1 MLRDYLRNMCG
12 FNVNVRLFLVQTF
25 IAGIYSGIYGVVF
38 NLYVLHL
45 GFDTGFLGLLL
56 STSLLASALAS
67 IPAGMLCDR
76 YNHKA
81 ILVIFGLL
89 SLLAVLPLFLSSSPP
104 VLLLASAVSGIFGQ
118 ITLVCATPFLTEN
131 CEKGGM
137 THVFSAS
144 SALAW
149 GASVIGYIAG
159 GVLPYLWPA
168 LRISGDK
175 YRLTMLASMA
185 LLLVGWTMLLF
196 LKDNQHA
203 RPPQVRRP
211 SLRLKPSP
219 AVMKF
224 TLITLIIGAG
234 SGMIV
239 PYFNVYFTRIVH
251 ASVFATGLVFAVA
264 SLFMVAG
271 FVAIPWLSTRIGRA
285 RSAVFT
291 QVASLPFLLLMAV
304 TGNFLIASVA
314 YTMRMLLMNMAM
326 PAMTSLQ
333 METIRPGERGY
344 AVGLIS
350 TGQSLSIAA
359 ATYVSGMLMAGGSYT
374 LPFLVTC
381 CSYVAAAGLL
391 YYYFGH
397 DERRQAGVL
406 RKACEE
412 IHNKNTTPVALHLAP
427 SASRHPDATKD

>member
-38 NLYVLHL
+38 NLYVLHM

-56 STSLLASALAS
+56 SISLLASALAS

-89 SLLAVLPLFLSSSPP
+89 SLLAVLPLFLSSSPV

-196 LKDNQHA
+196 LKENKHA
-203 RPPQVRRP
+203 RPPQSPPAGP
-211 SLRLKPSP
+211 S
-219 AVMKF
+219 
-224 TLITLIIGAG
+224 I
-234 SGMIV
+234 
-239 PYFNVYFTRIVH
+239 
-251 ASVFATGLVFAVA
+251 
-264 SLFMVAG
+264 
-271 FVAIPWLSTRIGRA
+271 
-285 RSAVFT
+285 
-291 QVASLPFLLLMAV
+291 
-304 TGNFLIASVA
+304 
-314 YTMRMLLMNMAM
+314 
-326 PAMTSLQ
+326 
-333 METIRPGERGY
+333 
-344 AVGLIS
+344 
-350 TGQSLSIAA
+350 
-359 ATYVSGMLMAGGSYT
+359 
-374 LPFLVTC
+374 
-381 CSYVAAAGLL
+381 
-391 YYYFGH
+391 
-397 DERRQAGVL
+397 
-406 RKACEE
+406 
-412 IHNKNTTPVALHLAP
+412 
-427 SASRHPDATKD
+427 